1 MTFTDQPANR
11 VTVPAIQDDAQGCQ
25 TARAGGQV
33 IRRTIMLVTNPI
45 NPTNPIA
52 AMLRTE
58 LLSCRNLALA
68 FIICSFGATA
78 RAQTVPGSRY
88 DVTNYRIEV
97 QLNPD
102 EHTLRAG
109 ADVTFVPQ
117 DATRSVVFELNGS
130 LHVDGVEKDG
140 KALTGFVQDA
150 VGAGALG
157 PNVRIDLG
165 QVVPAAQ
172 PVTIRI
178 RWSGALTSPEGG
190 PLAGKRLAYVGPEGS
205 YLMYAARWF
214 PFHDY
219 AVDRATAD
227 ITVIVPT
234 GMQVGG
240 ISDEPVNPQVD
251 KTGTTRFRFVN
262 KQPVLIG
269 NFIAGQYIA
278 KSLRFGKYELQFFVK
293 PGSENRISN
302 YGELMGR
309 ALEFYANEYGAPA
322 FGSRFIIAQTDDE
335 TMEAYSGPGIL
346 FLASR
351 FFDSARPASEDR
363 LTREVAY
370 QWWGQT
376 VGLKSFDDSWISQGL
391 AEWSAFALRESALT
405 GAQLDAVQREEQ
417 ERALTF
423 EQTSSIVRAPSALDD
438 QSAAYQSI
446 VFYKGAMVF
455 RMLRETLGKDQFQ
468 QLMRKFIEQYRNKS
482 ASIDDFERLT
492 SQVAGRNMRYFFAQW
507 VEGTGVPE
515 FSVDYQI
522 IRTRAGKF
530 RTRGTVRQ
538 NFENLHLPVEL
549 TLHSEGDSQTK
560 VLYLDGRSEDFDF
573 ESNGQPINAEVDP
586 NDKILRMSDDLKISI
601 VARRGIELF
610 KEGQYAEAQQQ
621 LESALKLDRN
631 NAWVYYNLGLVYFE
645 QKNWQL
651 ALDNFQAAIDGISSK
666 AEWIETWAHIKRGNA
681 YDAKGDRPKAVYEY
695 NKALQAGS
703 NYDNA
708 QAVAKKFIN
717 IPFDPKAPAEQAQNA
732 PGEF

>member
-1 MTFTDQPANR
+1 
-11 VTVPAIQDDAQGCQ
+11 
-25 TARAGGQV
+25 
-33 IRRTIMLVTNPI
+33 MLV
-45 NPTNPIA
+45 TNPIA
-52 AMLRTE
+52 AMLRTR
-58 LLSCRNLALA
+58 LLSCRNVALALVV
-68 FIICSFGATA
+68 CSFGVAA
-78 RAQTVPGSRY
+78 RAQQQSVSGSRY

-102 EHTLRAG
+102 EHMLRAG
-109 ADVTFVPQ
+109 ADITFVPL
-117 DATRSVVFELNGS
+117 DPTRSVIFELNGS
-130 LHVDGVEKDG
+130 LHVDSVEKDG

-190 PLAGKRLAYVGPEGS
+190 PLANKRLAYVGSEGS
-205 YLMYAARWF
+205 YLMYASRWF

-219 AVDRATAD
+219 AADRATAD
-227 ITVIVPT
+227 ISVIVPT

-240 ISDEPVNPQVD
+240 VSDEPVTPQVD
-251 KTGTTRFRFVN
+251 KNGTTRFRFVN

-269 NFIAGQYIA
+269 NFIAGQYVA

-293 PGSENRISN
+293 PGSEGRITN

-309 ALEFYANEYGAPA
+309 ALEFYNNEYGPPA
-322 FGSRFIIAQTDDE
+322 FGSRFIIAQTDDD

-351 FFDSARPASEDR
+351 FFDSPRPASEDR
-363 LTREVAY
+363 LQREVAY

-391 AEWSAFALRESALT
+391 AEWSAFALRESVLS
-405 GAQLDAVQREEQ
+405 GAQLDAAQREEQ

-455 RMLRETLGKDQFQ
+455 RMLRETLGKDQFNK
-468 QLMRKFIEQYRNKS
+468 LMRKFLEQYRNKS
-482 ASIDDFERLT
+482 ASIDEFERLA
-492 SQVAGRNMRYFFAQW
+492 SQVAGKNMRYFFAQW

-538 NFENLHLPVEL
+538 NFDNLRLPVEL

-560 VLYLDGRSEDFDF
+560 VLYLEGRSEDFDF

-586 NDKILRMSDDLKISI
+586 NNKILRMSDDLKISI

-651 ALDNFQAAIDGISSK
+651 ALDNFQAALDGISSK

-681 YDAKGDRPKAVYEY
+681 YDAKGDRNKAVYEY
-695 NKALQAGS
+695 NKALQSGS

>member
-1 MTFTDQPANR
+1 MLTLRLSVRTALVAFVLSLMASS
-11 VTVPAIQDDAQGCQ
+11 ALAQ
-25 TARAGGQV
+25 TAA
-33 IRRTIMLVTNPI
+33 
-45 NPTNPIA
+45 
-52 AMLRTE
+52 
-58 LLSCRNLALA
+58 
-68 FIICSFGATA
+68 
-78 RAQTVPGSRY
+78 GSRY
-88 DVTNYRIEV
+88 DVTNYRIEA

-109 ADVTFVPQ
+109 ADITFTPL
-117 DATRSVVFELNGS
+117 DATRSIVFELNGS
-130 LHVDGVEKDG
+130 LKVDSVEKDG

-165 QVVPAAQ
+165 QMVPANQ
-172 PVTIRI
+172 STTIRI

-190 PLAGKRLAYVGPEGS
+190 PLATKRLAYVGTEGS
-205 YLMYAARWF
+205 YLMYASRWF

-219 AVDRATAD
+219 AADRATAD
-227 ITVIVPT
+227 ITIIVPT

-240 ISDEPVNPQVD
+240 ISDEPVTPQAD
-251 KTGTTRFRFVN
+251 KNGVTRFRFVN
-262 KQPVLIG
+262 KQPVLVG
-269 NFIAGQYIA
+269 NFVAGQFVT
-278 KSLRFGKYELQFFVK
+278 KTLRTGKFELQFFVK
-293 PGSENRISN
+293 PGSENRITGF
-302 YGELMGR
+302 GELMGR
-309 ALEFYANEYGAPA
+309 ALEFYSNEYGAPA
-322 FGSRFIIAQTDDE
+322 FGTRFVIAQTDDD
-335 TMEAYSGPGIL
+335 TMEAYSGPGML
-346 FLASR
+346 FLASK
-351 FFDSARPASEDR
+351 FFDSTRASSDER
-363 LTREVAY
+363 LQREVAY

-376 VGLKSFDDSWISQGL
+376 VGLKSFDDAWISQGL
-391 AEWSAFALRESALT
+391 AEWSAFAFREATLT
-405 GAQLDAVQREEQ
+405 GAQLDAAQREEQ

-438 QSAAYQSI
+438 QSAAYKSI

-455 RMLRETLGKDQFQ
+455 RMLRESMGKPPFNQLLKKFLEQF
-468 QLMRKFIEQYRNKS
+468 RNKN

-492 SQVAGRNMRYFFAQW
+492 TQLAGKNMRYFFAQW

-515 FSVDYQI
+515 FNVDYQI

-560 VLYLDGRSEDFDF
+560 ILYLAGTSEDFDF
-573 ESNGQPINAEVDP
+573 ESTGQPVSAEVDP
-586 NDKILRMSDDLKISI
+586 NDKILRMSDDLKVSI

-631 NAWVYYNLGLVYFE
+631 NAWVYYNLGLIYLE

-651 ALDNFQAAIDGISSK
+651 ALDNFDLAATRERIVP
-666 AEWIETWAHIKRGNA
+666 EWIATWARIKRGNA
-681 YDAKGDRPKAVYEY
+681 YDARGDRGKAVNEY
-695 NKALQAGS
+695 QKAIQAGS

-708 QAVAKKFIN
+708 QAVAKKFIGT
-717 IPFDPKAPAEQAQNA
+717 PFDPKAPTEQAQSG
-732 PGEF
+732 PGDF

>member
-1 MTFTDQPANR
+1 MAF
-11 VTVPAIQDDAQGCQ
+11 I
-25 TARAGGQV
+25 
-33 IRRTIMLVTNPI
+33 
-45 NPTNPIA
+45 NPIA
-52 AMLRTE
+52 TMFRSTF
-58 LLSCRNLALA
+58 LSCSGAIASLVLCVLAS
-68 FIICSFGATA
+68 ITV
-78 RAQTVPGSRY
+78 AQQQPVAGSRY

-97 QLNPD
+97 QLNPE

-109 ADVTFVPQ
+109 ADITFVPQ
-117 DATRSVVFELNGS
+117 EATRSVVFELNGS
-130 LHVDGVEKDG
+130 LHVDSIEKDG
-140 KALTGFVQDA
+140 HALTGFVQDA

-165 QVVPAAQ
+165 QVVPVGQ
-172 PVTIRI
+172 PVTLRI
-178 RWSGALTSPEGG
+178 RWGGALTSPEGG
-190 PLAGKRLAYVGPEGS
+190 PLANKRLAYVGPEGS
-205 YLMYAARWF
+205 YLMYASRWF

-219 AVDRATAD
+219 AADRATAE

-234 GMQVGG
+234 GVQVGG
-240 ISDEPVNPQVD
+240 ISDEPITPQVD
-251 KTGTTRFRFVN
+251 KSGTTRFRFV
-262 KQPVLIG
+262 KRQPVLIG
-269 NFIAGQYIA
+269 NFIAGQYVT
-278 KSLRFGKYELQFFVK
+278 KSIRFGKYELQFFVK
-293 PGSENRISN
+293 PGSENRISS

-309 ALEFYANEYGAPA
+309 ALEFYSNEYGAPA
-322 FGSRFIIAQTDDE
+322 FGSRFVVAQTDDE
-335 TMEAYSGPGIL
+335 AMEAYSGPGIL

-351 FFDSARPASEDR
+351 FFDASRPAPEER
-363 LTREVAY
+363 LQREVAY

-376 VGLKSFDDSWISQGL
+376 VGLRSFDDAWISQGL
-391 AEWSAFALRESALT
+391 AEWSAFALRESSLT
-405 GAQLDAVQREEQ
+405 GGQLDSAQREEQ

-423 EQTSSIVRAPSALDD
+423 EQTSSIARAPSALDD

-455 RMLRETLGKDQFQ
+455 RMLRETLGKDQFN
-468 QLMRKFIEQYRNKS
+468 QLLQKFLDQYRNKN
-482 ASIDDFERLT
+482 ASIDEFERLT
-492 SQVAGRNMRYFFAQW
+492 SQVAGKNMRYFFAQW

-538 NFENLHLPVEL
+538 NFENLHMPVEL

-560 VLYLDGRSEDFDF
+560 ILYLDGKSEDFDF
-573 ESNGQPINAEVDP
+573 ESRGQPINAEVDP
-586 NDKILRMSDDLKISI
+586 NDKILRMSDDLKVSI

-610 KEGQYAEAQQQ
+610 HEGQYAEAQQQ

-651 ALDNFQAAIDGISSK
+651 ALDNFQAALDAASSK
-666 AEWIETWAHIKRGNA
+666 PAWIDAWAHIKRGNA
-681 YDAKGDRPKAVYEY
+681 YDAKGDRPRAVAEY
-695 NKALQAGS
+695 NKALQTGS

-717 IPFDPKAPAEQAQNA
+717 TPFDPKAPAEQAHNA
-732 PGEF
+732 PG

>member
-1 MTFTDQPANR
+1 MPPVTGGR
-11 VTVPAIQDDAQGCQ
+11 VM
-25 TARAGGQV
+25 
-33 IRRTIMLVTNPI
+33 RRTIMQVLKSIPV
-45 NPTNPIA
+45 
-52 AMLRTE
+52 MLRLTI
-58 LLSCRNLALA
+58 LSCCSAVLALC
-68 FIICSFGATA
+68 FFGSAVQ
-78 RAQTVPGSRY
+78 AQQPAAGSRY
-88 DVTNYRIEV
+88 DVTNYHIEV

-102 EHTLRAG
+102 EHVLRAG
-109 ADVTFVPQ
+109 ADITFVPQ

-140 KALTGFVQDA
+140 HALTGVVQDA

-165 QVVPAAQ
+165 QVVPAGQ
-172 PVTIRI
+172 PATLRI
-178 RWSGALTSPEGG
+178 CWSGALTSPEGG
-190 PLAGKRLAYVGPEGS
+190 PLANKRLAYVGPEGS
-205 YLMYAARWF
+205 YLMYASRWF

-219 AVDRATAD
+219 AADRATSD

-234 GMQVGG
+234 GVQVGG
-240 ISDEPVNPQVD
+240 ISDEPVTPQVD

-262 KQPVLIG
+262 KQPVLVG
-269 NFIAGQYIA
+269 NFVAGQYVV
-278 KSLRFGKYELQFFVK
+278 KSLRFGRYELQFFVK
-293 PGSENRISN
+293 PGSENRIGN
-302 YGELMGR
+302 FGESMGH
-309 ALEFYANEYGAPA
+309 ALEFYTKQYGSPA

-335 TMEAYSGPGIL
+335 TMEAYSGQGIL

-351 FFDSARPASEDR
+351 FFDSSKPTLEER
-363 LTREVAY
+363 LQREAAY

-376 VGLKSFDDSWISQGL
+376 IGLKSFDDAWISQGL
-391 AEWSAFALRESALT
+391 AEWSAFALREDTLM
-405 GAQLDAVQREEQ
+405 GAQLDSAQREEQ

-423 EQTSSIVRAPSALDD
+423 EQTASIARAPSALDD

-455 RMLRETLGKDQFQ
+455 RMLRETLGKQQFDQ
-468 QLMRKFIEQYRNKS
+468 LLRKFLDQYRNKA
-482 ASIDDFERLT
+482 ASIDDFERVT
-492 SQVAGRNMRYFFAQW
+492 TQVAGRNMRYYFAQW

-538 NFENLHLPVEL
+538 SFENLHMPVEL
-549 TLHSEGDSQTK
+549 MLHSEGNSQTK
-560 VLYLDGRSEDFDF
+560 VVYLDGKSEDFDF
-573 ESNGQPINAEVDP
+573 ESTGQPIAAEVDP
-586 NDKILRMSDDLKISI
+586 NEKILRMSDDLKIAI

-631 NAWVYYNLGLVYFE
+631 NAWVYYNLGLIYFE

-651 ALDNFQAAIDGISSK
+651 ALDNFQAAIDAASSK
-666 AEWIETWAHIKRGNA
+666 PAWIETWAHIKRGNA
-681 YDAKGDRPKAVYEY
+681 YDAKGDRAKAVNEY
-695 NKALQAGS
+695 NKALQTGS

-708 QAVAKKFIN
+708 QAVAKKFIAT
-717 IPFDPKAPAEQAQNA
+717 PYDPKAPAEQAQNT
-732 PGEF
+732 PGDSE

>member
-1 MTFTDQPANR
+1 MFALQKIRMFKSKLSFSHAAIALLISALASTAAAQQPA
-11 VTVPAIQDDAQGCQ
+11 
-25 TARAGGQV
+25 AG
-33 IRRTIMLVTNPI
+33 
-45 NPTNPIA
+45 
-52 AMLRTE
+52 
-58 LLSCRNLALA
+58 SH
-68 FIICSFGATA
+68 F
-78 RAQTVPGSRY
+78 
-88 DVTNYRIEV
+88 DVTNYRIEA
-97 QLNPD
+97 QLSPD

-109 ADVTFVPQ
+109 ADITFVPA

-130 LHVDGVEKDG
+130 LHVDSVEKNG

-165 QVVPAAQ
+165 EVVPANQ

-190 PLAGKRLAYVGPEGS
+190 PLATKRLAYVGPEGS
-205 YLMYAARWF
+205 YLMYASRWF

-219 AVDRATAD
+219 AADRATGD
-227 ITVIVPT
+227 ITIVVPT

-240 ISDEPVNPQVD
+240 VSDEAVTPQVD
-251 KTGTTRFRFVN
+251 SKNGTSRFHFVN
-262 KQPVLIG
+262 KQPILIG
-269 NFIAGQYIA
+269 NFIAGTYVA
-278 KSLRFGKYELQFFVK
+278 KTLRMGRYELQFFVK
-293 PGSENRISN
+293 PGSEGRISN
-302 YGELMGR
+302 FGELMGR
-309 ALEFYANEYGAPA
+309 ALEFYTKEYGAPA
-322 FGSRFIIAQTDDE
+322 FGNRFIIAQTDDE
-335 TMEAYSGPGIL
+335 TMDAYSGPGML
-346 FLASR
+346 LLASK
-351 FFDSARPASEDR
+351 FFDNPHGGSDERMQ
-363 LTREVAY
+363 REVAY

-376 VGLKSFDDSWISQGL
+376 VGLRSFDDAWVSQGL
-391 AEWSAFALRESALT
+391 AEWSAFALRESTLS
-405 GAQLDAVQREEQ
+405 GGQLDSAQREEQ

-446 VFYKGAMVF
+446 VLYKGAMVF
-455 RMLRETLGKDQFQ
+455 RMLRETLGKDQFH
-468 QLMRKFIEQYRNKS
+468 QLMQKFLEQYRNKS
-482 ASIDDFERLT
+482 ASIDDFGRLA
-492 SQVAGRNMRYFFAQW
+492 SKVAGKNMRYFFAQW

-515 FSVDYQI
+515 FSIDYQI

-560 VLYLDGRSEDFDF
+560 VLYLDGKSEDFDF
-573 ESNGQPINAEVDP
+573 ESNGQPIAAEVDP
-586 NDKILRMSDDLKISI
+586 NDKILRMSDDLKVSI

-631 NAWVYYNLGLVYFE
+631 NAWVYYNLGLIYLE

-651 ALDNFQAAIDGISSK
+651 ALDNFQAAIDSASSK
-666 AEWIETWAHIKRGNA
+666 PAWIDTWARIKRGNA
-681 YDAKGDRPKAVYEY
+681 YDAKGDRAKAVNEY
-695 NKALQAGS
+695 NKALQTGS

-708 QAVAKKFIN
+708 QAVAKKFIAT
-717 IPFDPKAPAEQAQNA
+717 PYDPKAPAEQAQNT
-732 PGEF
+732 PGDSE